1 MSIEPLNFSN
11 NKYEL
16 TGNEQNTVTQKKDTI
31 NNVMNPDNRIVED
44 ESYKTNS
51 EADKEKTKS
60 DEGEKLSFKD
70 RWQNLK
76 GKLHKILHKEKKQP
90 KDKPHIAEK

>member
-31 NNVMNPDNRIVED
+31 NNIMNPDNRIVED

-51 EADKEKTKS
+51 EVDKEKTKS

-70 RWQNLK
+70 RWQNFK
-76 GKLHKILHKEKKQP
+76 GKLHKILHKEKN
-90 KDKPHIAEK
+90 KPHIAEK

>member
-31 NNVMNPDNRIVED
+31 NNIMNPDNRIVED
-44 ESYKTNS
+44 ESYKT
-51 EADKEKTKS
+51 AK
-60 DEGEKLSFKD
+60 
-70 RWQNLK
+70 
-76 GKLHKILHKEKKQP
+76 
-90 KDKPHIAEK
+90 